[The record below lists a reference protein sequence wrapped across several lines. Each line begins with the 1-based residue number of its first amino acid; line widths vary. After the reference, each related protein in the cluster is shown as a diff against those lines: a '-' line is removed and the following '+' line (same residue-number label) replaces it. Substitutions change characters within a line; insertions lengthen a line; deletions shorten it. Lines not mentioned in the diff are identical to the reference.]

1 MTRLMHIQALVT
13 IDNRTMSPKFET
25 GNYENFYLS
34 HCLPFGTTGITQKKL
49 LKLKEA

>member
-25 GNYENFYLS
+25 GNYENFCLS
-34 HCLPFGTTGITQKKL
+34 HCLPFDTTAITQKKL